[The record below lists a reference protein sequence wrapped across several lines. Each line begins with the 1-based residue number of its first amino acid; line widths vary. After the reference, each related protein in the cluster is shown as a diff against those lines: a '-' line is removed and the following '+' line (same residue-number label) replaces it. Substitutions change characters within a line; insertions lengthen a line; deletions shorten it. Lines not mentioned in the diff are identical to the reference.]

1 MARPGNAVVPPPAR
15 AGQARWG
22 AVALLCIAALA
33 AAGCGADYKPMAFP
47 DEGENPTGPGLLTG
61 EAGEWVILRKESRSP
76 TPSRDDEFNPRDAE

>member
-1 MARPGNAVVPPPAR
+1 MARPRNAVLPPPAR

-22 AVALLCIAALA
+22 AVGLLCIAALG

-61 EAGEWVILRKESRSP
+61 EAGEWVILRKEPRLL
-76 TPSRDDEFNPRDAE
+76 TPSRGPER